1 MRNLEQ
7 NINQNEISSGSGSLK
22 QNSSGDVVNDILKK
36 FNEERKSRE
45 LAEEKSIDLEQQLKL
60 ISSDNLYLKDDLVK
74 KGKEFSEEIQ
84 KYLNLKREFEHELL
98 KRNGDI
104 DRLSSEVSNF
114 KIKEKHSCKIAHD
127 LKEETVSL
135 KEECDRLR
143 KIALDTE
150 NTKIKK
156 LQEEIDEVKTMNQ
169 LYRSQRL
176 ESDEEISSL
185 SREKDKIR
193 SDYLQLKKEG

>member
-84 KYLNLKREFEHELL
+84 KYLNLKREFEHEFRILYQE
-98 KRNGDI
+98 
-104 DRLSSEVSNF
+104 RLPACN
-114 KIKEKHSCKIAHD
+114 A
-127 LKEETVSL
+127 
-135 KEECDRLR
+135 
-143 KIALDTE
+143 
-150 NTKIKK
+150 
-156 LQEEIDEVKTMNQ
+156 
-169 LYRSQRL
+169 
-176 ESDEEISSL
+176 
-185 SREKDKIR
+185 
-193 SDYLQLKKEG
+193 